1 MDPAQYSAIE
11 TLRDGRSLEIRAL
24 KPSDREELLSA
35 AGRMSDQ
42 SIYRRF
48 FAPKPRFTD
57 QEVDYYVNVDFLNHV
72 ALVAVLTEHS
82 RPTLV
87 GSARYVVSS
96 PGTAEIAFA
105 VDDAHQ
111 GLGIGAL
118 LMKHLA
124 AIASRSGLRTLVA
137 EVLANNTAMLKVF
150 EKSSLPVSTTRE
162 QGVTHVTL
170 RLT

>member
-1 MDPAQYSAIE
+1 MDLSTYSATE
-11 TLRDGRSLEIRAL
+11 TLRDGRPLEIRAL
-24 KPSDREELLSA
+24 KPSDREEVLSA

-57 QEVDYYVNVDFLNHV
+57 REVDYYVNVDFLNHV
-72 ALVAVLTEHS
+72 ALAAVLTEHS
-82 RPTLV
+82 RATLV

-96 PGTAEIAFA
+96 PGTAEVAFA

-124 AIASRSGLRTLVA
+124 AIARRSGLQTLVA
-137 EVLANNTAMLKVF
+137 EVLTNNTAMLKVF
-150 EKSSLPVSTTRE
+150 ERSGLPVSTTRE

-170 RLT
+170 RLI